1 MVIEIDAIDTLFFR
15 DGKPF
20 SMREETWADGMFPP
34 NPTVIRGAL
43 RSLWFSQS
51 PKAFQNFKNGG
62 PDPTDAL
69 SINGIA
75 LRRKTNGNV
84 EDLLP
89 APKDMVITNPDLKQ
103 AELLSI
109 KESQNTLASSLPLA
123 SQFTY
128 LGSEKVAAIE
138 SAFVDKNSFLR
149 YLNLQGKFQITSIE
163 DIITSEPKVGIGRNN
178 ISLTTEEGQLYRV
191 DMKRLQT
198 NLGPDAANI
207 TILVDFDNL
216 EIPETGFLK
225 LGGEGKVVSYQKADS
240 FLPDHQFGL
249 NESKCFKLVL
259 LTLAIFEK
267 GWKAKW
273 MEDSTAMKERL
284 GDLKIELVAAA
295 IGGKQAVSGFDMK
308 TRKDKETKYVVP
320 AGSVYVLKILN
331 ENLDK
336 QAVEEKLRQAFK
348 SPVSDDTEYNKQGF
362 GVAVIGRA
370 Q

>member
-1 MVIEIDAIDTLFFR
+1 MVIEIDAVDTLFFR

-20 SMREETWADGMFPP
+20 SMGDETWADGMFPP

-43 RSLWFSQS
+43 RSLWFSRNPQ
-51 PKAFQNFKNGG
+51 AFQNFKKDGV
-62 PDPTDAL
+62 DPTKDL
-69 SINGIA
+69 SIKGIA
-75 LRRKTNGNV
+75 IRRRVNGFV

-89 APKDMVITNPDLKQ
+89 APRDLVITNPDSKQ
-103 AELLSI
+103 AEFLSI
-109 KESQNTLASSLPLA
+109 EEYPDSAASSLSLK
-123 SQFTY
+123 SYFTY
-128 LGSEKVAAIE
+128 KDDKKVNSIE
-138 SAFVDKNSFLR
+138 SAFLEKQSFMR
-149 YLNLQGKFQITSIE
+149 YLALQGKFQITSVE

-178 ISLTTEEGQLYRV
+178 TSLTAEEGQLYRV

-198 NLGPDAANI
+198 VGGQDASCI
-207 TILVDFDNL
+207 SLLVDYDNFDL
-216 EIPETGFLK
+216 PETGFFK
-225 LGGEGKVVSYQKADS
+225 LGGEGKVVSYRKAEP
-240 FLPDHQFGL
+240 FLPDPRISL
-249 NESKCFKLVL
+249 NEDNCFKLVL
-259 LTLAIFEK
+259 LTPAIFEN

-308 TRKDKETKYVVP
+308 TRKDKETKYAVP

-336 QAVEEKLRQAFK
+336 AVEEKLRKAFK
-348 SPVSDDTEYNKQGF
+348 SPVSDDTEYIKQGF
-362 GVAVIGRA
+362 GVAVIGGA